1 MPAIHLQLLAQ
12 SAALSARDPG
22 RPVQASVRRASR
34 AAYYALFHFLLDEI
48 GVQLVGA
55 ARRDRRL
62 RQALARSVDHSAFRE
77 CADRFLAGP
86 GSLPEPLRRCIPD
99 GSAASEDLSFVAK
112 SFVELQR
119 MRHAADY
126 DLGIQITRP
135 EAERAHWL
143 ATESIA
149 RWQRIRGTREAR
161 VFGLAA
167 VSWRGLRGR

>member
-1 MPAIHLQLLAQ
+1 VPAIHQQLLAQ
-12 SAALSARDPG
+12 SALLSAQDPG
-22 RPVQASVRRASR
+22 RPVQASVRRASS
-34 AAYYALFHFLLDEI
+34 AHDPA
-48 GVQLVGA
+48 V
-55 ARRDRRL
+55 
-62 RQALARSVDHSAFRE
+62 VDHGAFRE

-99 GSAASEDLSFVAK
+99 GATASEDLSFVAK
-112 SFVELQR
+112 SLVELQR

-149 RWQRIRGTREAR
+149 RWRRIRSTREAR